1 MTKVNVLLAK
11 ESSYAAM
18 VYVPE
23 LNMMHVEVLPEAVAL
38 NKVVHGKPL
47 YKVFAELIHADTI
60 DIIDLTDDVCL
71 IVDDEGLLKAGNLV
85 YELQLQGT
93 TVQIAGRFAFGRN
106 YFCEQDGMKT
116 IPLTPFDYVTLKDLD
131 VEIIGHVR

>member
-18 VYVPE
+18 AYVPE
-23 LNMMHVEVLPEAVAL
+23 LNMMHVEVLPEAVASSR
-38 NKVVHGKPL
+38 VVQGTPL
-47 YKVFAELIHADTI
+47 YKVFAELIRADTI
-60 DIIDLTDDVCL
+60 DIIDLADDLCL

-93 TVQIAGRFAFGRN
+93 TVQIAGRFAFGHN

-116 IPLTPFDYVTLKDLD
+116 IPLTPFDYITLRGLD